1 MTSSAGA
8 DGLLPPGSVLGQRY
22 RLDRHIGSG
31 TMGIVYAARDLAHDR
46 PIALKVIN
54 PSHTADPTAIARFQR
69 EGRIV
74 AELRHPN
81 IVQVFEVG
89 QIDGD
94 WVMAMEL
101 LSGTNLADAIE
112 SKGAYA
118 PPEAVPILRG
128 VLDALEVAHA
138 QQIVHRDVKPHNIFL
153 AGTDRATASVKVLD
167 FGVAKVA
174 GPSTAEQ
181 LTRSGTVLGTPE
193 FMAPEQATGSRAD
206 HRSDLYAVACVAY
219 AMLCGRPPFLDSWP
233 MRVVMKQAFEAPVL
247 PSRLRP
253 QLALTPGVDRFMVRA
268 LEKKPDDR
276 YQSAAEMRA
285 ALEQMVADRA

>member
-1 MTSSAGA
+1 
-8 DGLLPPGSVLGQRY
+8 V
-22 RLDRHIGSG
+22 
-31 TMGIVYAARDLAHDR
+31 V
-46 PIALKVIN
+46 
-54 PSHTADPTAIARFQR
+54 ARFQR

-74 AELRHPN
+74 TELRHPN
-81 IVQVFEVG
+81 IVQVFEVD

-101 LSGTNLADAIE
+101 LSGTNLADEIE
-112 SKGAYA
+112 SKKAYA
-118 PPEAVPILRG
+118 VADAVPILRG
-128 VLDALEVAHA
+128 VLDALDAAHA
-138 QQIVHRDVKPHNIFL
+138 HQIVHRDIKPQNIFL
-153 AGTDRATASVKVLD
+153 VRTDGGATEVKVLD

-174 GPSTAEQ
+174 GPSTEEQ

-193 FMAPEQATGSRAD
+193 FMAPEQATGSGAD

-233 MRVVMKQAFEAPVL
+233 MRVVMKQAFEAPVP

-253 QLALTPGVDRFMVRA
+253 ELALTPGVDLLMARA

-276 YQSAAEMRA
+276 YQSATEMRA
-285 ALEQMVADRA
+285 ALEALTIETT

>member
-1 MTSSAGA
+1 MT
-8 DGLLPPGSVLGQRY
+8 LPPGVDGPLFPGSALGQRY
-22 RLDRHIGSG
+22 RVDRPIGSG
-31 TMGIVYAARDLAHDR
+31 TMGTVYAAYDLVHDR
-46 PIALKVIN
+46 AIALKVIN
-54 PSHTADPTAIARFQR
+54 QSHTADATMVARFQR

-81 IVQVFEVG
+81 IVRVFEVG
-89 QIDGD
+89 QIDGE

-112 SKGAYA
+112 STKLYA
-118 PPEAVPILRG
+118 PADVIPIVRA
-128 VLDALEVAHA
+128 VLDALEIAHA
-138 QQIVHRDVKPHNIFL
+138 RQIVHRDIKPQNIFL
-153 AGTDRATASVKVLD
+153 VRDGGTTGVKVLD

-174 GPSTAEQ
+174 GLSAEEQ
-181 LTRSGTVLGTPE
+181 LTRSGTILGTPE
-193 FMAPEQATGSRAD
+193 FMAPEQAKGAAAD

-219 AMLCGRPPFLDSWP
+219 AMLCGRPPFLDNWP

-253 QLALTPGVDRFMVRA
+253 ELARTPGIDRLMARA

-276 YQSAAEMRA
+276 YQSAKEMRA
-285 ALEQMVADRA
+285 ALEALAGELS

>member
-1 MTSSAGA
+1 MMLPPGA
-8 DGLLPPGSVLGQRY
+8 DGPLPPGALLGERY
-22 RLDRHIGSG
+22 RLDRQIGSG
-31 TMGIVYAARDLAHDR
+31 TMGTVYAARDLVHDR
-46 PIALKVIN
+46 SIALKIIN
-54 PSHTADPTAIARFQR
+54 QDHTADPTMVARFQR

-74 AELRHPN
+74 AELRHAN

-112 SKGAYA
+112 STTVYA
-118 PPEAVPILRG
+118 PTNVVPILRG
-128 VLDALEVAHA
+128 VLDALEAAHA
-138 QQIVHRDVKPHNIFL
+138 RQIVHRDIKPQNIFL
-153 AGTDRATASVKVLD
+153 LRDGGTTAVKVLD

-174 GPSTAEQ
+174 GLSAEEQ
-181 LTRSGTVLGTPE
+181 LTRSGAILGTPE
-193 FMAPEQATGSRAD
+193 FMAPEQATGAGAD

-219 AMLCGRPPFLDSWP
+219 TMLCGRPPFLDSWP
-233 MRVVMKQAFEAPVL
+233 MRVVMKQAFEAPVP

-253 QLALTPGVDRFMVRA
+253 DLGLTPGVDRFIVRA

-285 ALEQMVADRA
+285 ALEQMVAERA